1 MQKTATAVEAVQG
14 ATEIFEKSSK
24 SVIFFPSDCTS
35 FIVVLM
41 LEKISKKIKDD
52 ILLNH
57 TDFFSL
63 IQPLFLVHP
72 LVIQISEIL
81 IPEPQISVE
90 ITKTLHLI
98 VHIFGKYCCTY
109 FCKKQLSR
117 GRNRNSFSL
126 YKIQTYKAFLSL
138 DLSKLPK
145 AESNFGK
152 IVKLCKILTK
162 TSTRKRLRS

>member
-14 ATEIFEKSSK
+14 ATEIFERSSK
-24 SVIFFPSDCTS
+24 SVIFFSIDCTS
-35 FIVVLM
+35 IIALLM
-41 LEKISKKIKDD
+41 LEKSIKKKKIKDD

-72 LVIQISEIL
+72 LVIQISEVL

-138 DLSKLPK
+138 NLSKLSK
-145 AESNFGK
+145 AECNFGK

-162 TSTRKRLRS
+162 TSTRKRL

>member
-1 MQKTATAVEAVQG
+1 MQKIATAVEAVQG

-35 FIVVLM
+35 FTVPLM
-41 LEKISKKIKDD
+41 LEKNIKKKSKMTFYCI
-52 ILLNH
+52 ILI
-57 TDFFSL
+57 FFSL

-72 LVIQISEIL
+72 LVIQISEVL

-117 GRNRNSFSL
+117 GQNRNSFSL

-138 DLSKLPK
+138 NLSKLSK
-145 AESNFGK
+145 AECNFGK

-162 TSTRKRLRS
+162 TSTRKRL

>member
-52 ILLNH
+52 ILLNY
-57 TDFFSL
+57 TDSFSL

-72 LVIQISEIL
+72 LVIQISEVL

-109 FCKKQLSR
+109 FCKKQLLR
-117 GRNRNSFSL
+117 GQNRNSFSL

-138 DLSKLPK
+138 NLSKLSK
-145 AESNFGK
+145 AECNLK
-152 IVKLCKILTK
+152 Q
-162 TSTRKRLRS
+162 

>member
-57 TDFFSL
+57 TDSFSL

-72 LVIQISEIL
+72 LVIQISEVL

-109 FCKKQLSR
+109 FCKKQLLR
-117 GRNRNSFSL
+117 GQNRNSFSL

-138 DLSKLPK
+138 NLSKLSK

-162 TSTRKRLRS
+162 TSTRKRL